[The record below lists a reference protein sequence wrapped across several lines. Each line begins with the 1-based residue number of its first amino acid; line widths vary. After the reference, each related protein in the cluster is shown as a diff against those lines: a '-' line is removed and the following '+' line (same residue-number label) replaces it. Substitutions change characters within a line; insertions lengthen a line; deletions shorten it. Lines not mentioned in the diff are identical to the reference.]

1 MRYRIRWTVWGPNP
15 MNRRLTIL
23 RWVAQV
29 WSVPSIFALLLPY
42 SVEGVY
48 WLQATSVR
56 EAIGHLCFFA
66 ILVGLVLA
74 WRWEGLG
81 GALTVAGLAAFY
93 VTWWLYGRS
102 PRGPYLAL
110 VAAPGFLFLL
120 HWLLARSAHKEAWL
134 AE

>member
-1 MRYRIRWTVWGPNP
+1 
-15 MNRRLTIL
+15 MNKRLTIL
-23 RWVAQV
+23 RWVARV

-42 SVEGVY
+42 FVEGVY

-93 VTWWLYGRS
+93 VTWWWNVSTILRQH
-102 PRGPYLAL
+102 AL
-110 VAAPGFLFLL
+110 EFREQYACVL
-120 HWLLARSAHKEAWL
+120 
-134 AE
+134 